1 MTATPEL
8 SPQPHPFHIER
19 LDADAAGTAIFRLS
33 GPLTARAMYECQ
45 APDSVGSVLSF
56 HSTPEEKIPALNILD
71 ITAVPYVDSMGL
83 GMIVTHYA
91 HCKGKG
97 IRMVLVGVGSR
108 VLELLRLTKMDR
120 FLPMADSIE
129 EAKAIQLS

>member
-8 SPQPHPFHIER
+8 SPQPHPFQIQR

-45 APDSVGSVLSF
+45 TPDAAGSVLSF

-97 IRMVLVGVGSR
+97 IRMVLVGVGPR
-108 VLELLRLTKMDR
+108 VLELFRLTKVDR
-120 FLPMADSIE
+120 FLPMARTVE
-129 EAKAIQLS
+129 EATAIRHS